1 MHRYEIS
8 PTIAGVLRT
17 GLTFGGNFRRGAGW
31 HLDTAASRARHAS
44 PPDRMMAMEDV
55 AQTYLMLARQ
65 PRYTWAFEMDLRL
78 MGESF

>member
-8 PTIAGVLRT
+8 RTIAGVLRT
-17 GLTFGGNFRRGAGW
+17 ELTFGGNFWRGAGW
-31 HLDTAASRARHAS
+31 LFDAAASRARHALA
-44 PPDRMMAMEDV
+44 PDSIMAMEDV

-65 PRYTWAFEMDLRL
+65 LCSTWAFEMDLRL